1 MASRF
6 RRTAKMFAAVAGTY
20 LVYSLAVV
28 PVIEPPAVRR
38 EPLLSSLLESAIPSS
53 MVPLR
58 EANLETLFSPGDWE
72 LDNPMV
78 VKTDRGM
85 LLIRDYRAREDGSL
99 ELVPCTLILADTN
112 SDGSETGIDGPIGS
126 QRPVLLRSP
135 QGAIIRF
142 DRPLDLTRGQFGQ
155 LESGWLVGPVTI
167 QSPESRPGANDAL
180 DLRTDSIQIT
190 RQRIIAPYDVIF
202 RYGESAGRGRDLI
215 INLGPPPDP
224 RSGSSA
230 ENEAFGQLRSLE
242 LVHVESLR
250 LRLPQAEEDEDAD
263 DPPAGSVDETKSS
276 ATEFDRLADGKFPLP
291 HDVHVTCRGPFR
303 MDFQRLIATL
313 EDQVEMVQR
322 NLSGPHDRLTADLLS
337 IAFARTEPPES
348 QQESDSTE
356 DRRRPSR
363 ISIEKIVLQG
373 TPARLDIPSASLAA
387 RAQRMEYHPET
398 RQIRMTDQ
406 HEAILQY
413 EQHEFRGKQVHYV
426 PGDDG
431 QLGHLVAEGPGLLRG
446 ASPDQPDKIF
456 EASWQDRLVV
466 QPHQGDQAI
475 SLLGGAL
482 VRYEGMGE
490 FGANDLHLWLQEI
503 PSAND
508 AGDAGGRPRFV
519 YRPVRMLAQGAV
531 RVDSPQLV
539 GGTEKVEVWIRHE
552 PAPPERSSAGS
563 DGPGARR
570 FPSPAEPSSQQ
581 FDLAG
586 DHLQVQ
592 LLQSGNDMVVEHLI
606 LDGNVRLREL
616 RTARPGETPLNASGH
631 LIQLENANTPQT
643 RMLVLGGPAEVAA
656 RNVAVVGDRIQLNR
670 ERNRMWI
677 PGAGSMRLPIA
688 ATALQERQASDP
700 DASPG
705 SMVIQWQ
712 DRMVFDGRV
721 ARFEGGVRL
730 RGEQPAEDGQVY
742 DLLLAGEDL
751 EVTLTQRIDFSAD
764 KPPTDVHVEHIAFRG
779 DVLLQNASHHGGL
792 RTSID
797 RLHVRDLT
805 IDQPSGELRAA
816 GPGWGSSVRR
826 NQQMERRTEE
836 RSAATQIARTSSDL
850 VYVRVDF
857 EDQIVGNLHDRVI
870 EFHGRVRTLYGPVAD
885 WRDRLEPDPRDGL
898 ASGVYLLT
906 SDRLTLAEMP
916 ASGNQPAA
924 LEVIADGNTTVE
936 GSRFTA
942 RASRVS
948 YARAKELLILQGD
961 GRNDAELWLKG
972 SVTPDAAAQQ
982 IRFWIDTNSIQ
993 VDGARFFQIN
1003 QTGWLSP

>member
-1 MASRF
+1 MAPRF
-6 RRTAKMFAAVAGTY
+6 QRTAKMFAAVTGAY

-28 PVIEPPAVRR
+28 PVIEPTAARR
-38 EPLLSSLLESAIPSS
+38 DPLLSTLVESIPST
-53 MVPLR
+53 MIPLR
-58 EANLETLFSPGDWE
+58 EANLESLFSPGDWE

-78 VKTDRGM
+78 LKTDRGM
-85 LLIRDYRAREDGSL
+85 LLIKDYRMRDDGSL
-99 ELVPCTLILADTN
+99 ELVPCTLILADT
-112 SDGSETGIDGPIGS
+112 GPGGAATGIEGPIGS
-126 QRPVLLRSP
+126 QRPVLLRSS
-135 QGAIIRF
+135 QGALIRF

-190 RQRIIAPYDVIF
+190 RERIIAPYDVIF
-202 RYGESAGRGRDLI
+202 RYGENTGRGRDLI
-215 INLGPPPDP
+215 VSLGPSPDH
-224 RSGSSA
+224 RSGSTV
-230 ENEAFGQLRSLE
+230 EDEPFGQLRSLE

-250 LRLPQAEEDEDAD
+250 LRLPSAEERVDAD
-263 DPPAGSVDETKSS
+263 NKPAAGIDTEGRSR
-276 ATEFDRLADGKFPLP
+276 TEFDRLAGGKFPLLG
-291 HDVHVTCRGPFR
+291 DVHVTCRGPFR
-303 MDFQRLIATL
+303 LDFRRLIATL
-313 EDQVEMVQR
+313 EDQVEMVQK
-322 NLSGPHDRLTADLLS
+322 NPSGPHDRVTADLLR
-337 IAFARTEPPES
+337 IGFARIASPDL
-348 QQESDSTE
+348 QQENDSTE
-356 DRRRPSR
+356 DRLRQSR
-363 ISIEKIVLQG
+363 LAITKIVLQG

-387 RAQRMEYHPET
+387 HAERMEYHPET

-406 HEAILQY
+406 HQAMLRY

-446 ASPDQPDKIF
+446 ISPDQPDKIF

-475 SLLGGAL
+475 SLLGGAHI
-482 VRYEGMGE
+482 RYAGMGE
-490 FGANDLHLWLQEI
+490 FAANDLHLWLQEI
-503 PSAND
+503 PTAND
-508 AGDAGGRPRFV
+508 SDGRSRFD
-519 YRPVRMLAQGAV
+519 YRPSRMLAEGRV

-539 GGTEKVEVWIRHE
+539 GGTEKVEVWIRHDS
-552 PAPPERSSAGS
+552 AQPERPSATAAAR
-563 DGPGARR
+563 GPGP
-570 FPSPAEPSSQQ
+570 FSPPSKLSAQR

-606 LDGNVRLREL
+606 LDGNVRLREIQ
-616 RTARPGETPLNASGH
+616 TARPGETPLNVSGH

-656 RNVAVVGDRIQLNR
+656 RHVAVVGERIQLNR
-670 ERNRMWI
+670 ERNRLWI

-688 ATALQERQASDP
+688 ATALQDRQAADS

-705 SMVIQWQ
+705 SMTIQWQ
-712 DRMVFDGRV
+712 DRMLFDGQL
-721 ARFEGGVRL
+721 AQFEGGVRM
-730 RGEQPAEDGQVY
+730 RGEQPAKDGQVF
-742 DLLLAGEDL
+742 DLLLAGDHL
-751 EVTLTQRIDFSAD
+751 DVALTQRIDFSDD
-764 KPPTDVHVEHIAFRG
+764 KPPTDVHVGRVAFRG
-779 DVLLQNASHHGGL
+779 DVLLQNASHRDGL

-797 RLHVRDLT
+797 RMHVRDLT
-805 IDQPSGELRAA
+805 IDQPSGRLHAA

-826 NQQMERRTEE
+826 NQPMHGGTDE
-836 RSAATQIARTSSDL
+836 RSAATQIAGTSSPL
-850 VYVRVDF
+850 VYLRVDF

-898 ASGVYLLT
+898 APGVYLLT
-906 SDRLTLAEMP
+906 SDRLALAEMQVSGTEP
-916 ASGNQPAA
+916 ASI
-924 LEVIADGNTTVE
+924 EVIADGNTTVE
-936 GSRFTA
+936 GSQFTA
-942 RASRVS
+942 RAWRVS

-982 IRFWIDTNSIQ
+982 IRFWTHNNSIQ
-993 VDGARFFQIN
+993 VDGARFFQLSH
-1003 QTGWLSP
+1003 TGWLGR

>member
-1 MASRF
+1 MAPRF

-38 EPLLSSLLESAIPSS
+38 EPLLSSLLESSIPST

-85 LLIRDYRAREDGSL
+85 LLIRDYRTREDGSL
-99 ELVPCTLILADTN
+99 ELVPCTLILADTGPGR
-112 SDGSETGIDGPIGS
+112 SATGIDGPIGS

-135 QGAIIRF
+135 QGAVIRF

-190 RQRIIAPYDVIF
+190 RERIIAPHDVIF
-202 RYGESAGRGRDLI
+202 RYGENTGRGRDLI
-215 INLGPPPDP
+215 INLGSPPDQQA
-224 RSGSSA
+224 GSAA

-242 LVHVESLR
+242 LVHVEGLR
-250 LRLPQAEEDEDAD
+250 LRLPKREEDIDGNDGRAGGTD
-263 DPPAGSVDETKSS
+263 KTDRPAAEL
-276 ATEFDRLADGKFPLP
+276 DRLAAARFPLP
-291 HDVHVTCRGPFR
+291 DDVHVTCRGPFR
-303 MDFQRLIATL
+303 MDFQRLVATL
-313 EDQVEMVQR
+313 EDQVEMVQK
-322 NLSGPHDRLTADLLS
+322 NVSGPHDRMTADLLS
-337 IAFARTEPPES
+337 IVFARTEPPDPQPAS
-348 QQESDSTE
+348 AATA
-356 DRRRPSR
+356 DRLRPSGMAVTR
-363 ISIEKIVLQG
+363 IVLQG
-373 TPARLDIPSASLAA
+373 TPARLDIPSAALAA
-387 RAQRMEYHPET
+387 QAQRMEYHPET
-398 RQIRMTDQ
+398 RQIQMMDPRQ
-406 HEAILQY
+406 AVLRYQ
-413 EQHEFRGKQVHYV
+413 QHEFRGKQVHYV

-446 ASPDQPDKIF
+446 ASPDEPEKVF

-475 SLLGGAL
+475 SLLGGAQ

-490 FGANDLHLWLQEI
+490 FAANDLHLWLQEI
-503 PSAND
+503 PAASD
-508 AGDAGGRPRFV
+508 AGQPPRFV
-519 YRPVRMLAQGAV
+519 YRPVRMLAEGAV

-552 PAPPERSSAGS
+552 SATPEHPPTTNVA
-563 DGPGARR
+563 GPGSFGAPSK
-570 FPSPAEPSSQQ
+570 PSPQQ
-581 FDLAG
+581 FDLTG

-616 RTARPGETPLNASGH
+616 QTARPGETPLNASGQ

-643 RMLVLGGPAEVAA
+643 RMLVLGAPAEVAA
-656 RNVAVVGDRIQLNR
+656 RQMAVVGERIQMNR

-677 PGAGSMRLPIA
+677 PGAGSMRLPLA
-688 ATALQERQASDP
+688 ATALQPGSTTGSDV
-700 DASPG
+700 SPG
-705 SMVIQWQ
+705 SMTIQWQ

-721 ARFEGGVRL
+721 AQFAGGVRL
-730 RGEQPAEDGQVY
+730 RGEQPSKDGQVF
-742 DLLLAGEDL
+742 DLLLAGEHLD
-751 EVTLTQRIDFSAD
+751 VTLTQRIDFSAD
-764 KPPTDVHVEHIAFRG
+764 KPPTDVHVGYVAFRG
-779 DVLLQNASHHGGL
+779 DVLLQNASLQQGQ

-797 RLHVRDLT
+797 RMHVRDLT
-805 IDQPSGELRAA
+805 IDQPSGRLKAA

-826 NQQMERRTEE
+826 NQQIQAGPAE
-836 RSAATQIARTSSDL
+836 RSAAAQITGTAADL

-857 EDQIVGNLHDRVI
+857 EDQIVGNLHDRAI

-898 ASGVYLLT
+898 AAGVYLLT
-906 SDRLTLAEMP
+906 SDRLVLAETP
-916 ASGNQPAA
+916 VSGNEPAA
-924 LEVIADGNTTVE
+924 FEVIADGNTTVE
-936 GSRFTA
+936 GNRFTA
-942 RASRVS
+942 RAWRVS

-982 IRFWIDTNSIQ
+982 IRFWTHNNSIQ
-993 VDGARFFQIN
+993 VDGARFFQLS
-1003 QTGWLSP
+1003 QTGLWDR